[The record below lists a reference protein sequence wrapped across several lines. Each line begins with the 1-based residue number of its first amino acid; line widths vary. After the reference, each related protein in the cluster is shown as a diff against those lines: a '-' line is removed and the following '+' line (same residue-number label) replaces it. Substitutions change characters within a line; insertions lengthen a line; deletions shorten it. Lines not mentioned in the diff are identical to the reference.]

1 MLHIILL
8 ILKIIGIVLLCVIG
22 ILLLALLCVL
32 FVPVRYRIE
41 VSREE
46 GEDQP
51 PVMVRVQVTWL
62 LHLLNILIQ
71 YPAEVMVRVRVMIF
85 TILKMPAKKGAEEKK
100 REKKKREKKNRKNR
114 NGENEKTVKKEEKT
128 DTAYPATDAEVTSEH
143 AAGSQIKE
151 QQGTDQKKQTKETAE
166 NESKESGSKENKSK
180 EKGAKRH
187 KAAQKEKIPTV
198 TIKAARKD
206 QENEDT
212 KDAPGF
218 VDKLRAIPAI
228 LQKILQKI
236 KQFFENIQYTIRRL
250 CDRIRSILDNI
261 QYYKEVVE
269 SETFQNSFRLC
280 RGELVRILKSLKPQ
294 KFEGQLVVGMDD
306 PAATGQ
312 ILAICGMLYPVFGG
326 QLDVAGDFEKKRIEG
341 WIFIKGKIRFGT
353 FLRVA
358 VRVYFNKDIRKLIRL
373 LKKEAV

>member
-85 TILKMPAKKGAEEKK
+85 TILKMPAKKGAEEKESSGK
-100 REKKKREKKNRKNR
+100 KTKKNREEKAEKKKQ
-114 NGENEKTVKKEEKT
+114 TEE
-128 DTAYPATDAEVTSEH
+128 
-143 AAGSQIKE
+143 AAQS
-151 QQGTDQKKQTKETAE
+151 
-166 NESKESGSKENKSK
+166 ESKENGS
-180 EKGAKRH
+180 KRH
-187 KAAQKEKIPTV
+187 KAAQKEKVPTV
-198 TIKAARKD
+198 TIKAARKE
-206 QENEDT
+206 QKQEDT

-228 LQKILQKI
+228 LQKIMQKI

-250 CDRIRSILDNI
+250 CDRIRSISDNI

-294 KFEGQLVVGMDD
+294 KFEGQLIVGMDD

-341 WIFIKGKIRFGT
+341 WIFIKGRIRFGT
-353 FLRVA
+353 FLRMA
-358 VRVYFNKDIRKLIRL
+358 VRVYFNKDIKKLIRL